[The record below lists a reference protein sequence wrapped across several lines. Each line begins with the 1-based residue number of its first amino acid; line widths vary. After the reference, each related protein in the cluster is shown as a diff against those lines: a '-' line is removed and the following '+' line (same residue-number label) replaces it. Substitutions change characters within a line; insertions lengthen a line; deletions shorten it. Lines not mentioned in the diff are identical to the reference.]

1 MNNRENEEIK
11 LLKQEKLSKEN
22 KTKINTLFEEA
33 DGIWYTQGKRQ
44 ERISCCEK

>member
-33 DGIWYTQGKRQ
+33 DGIW
-44 ERISCCEK
+44 